1 VSEQRG
7 YERLREEIASGALM
21 PNERLVESDL
31 SARLGLGRAAVRTA
45 LVRLEQE
52 GLVVR
57 EPNRGAKVRRVTIEE
72 ASEILEVRARLES
85 LAARHAAER
94 ASTADAEELRTVLT
108 DMRGLL
114 EAGDLAAVSEAN
126 ARLHRRLLEI
136 SGHATAQRLCAN
148 LSSQTVRHQFRTIL
162 APGRP
167 ERSLGEHTAIVD
179 AVAAGDP
186 DGAEDAMRRHLAGVA
201 EALRER
207 ATAVEGAR
215 DTQTA

>member
-1 VSEQRG
+1 
-7 YERLREEIASGALM
+7 
-21 PNERLVESDL
+21 
-31 SARLGLGRAAVRTA
+31 VRTT

-85 LAARHAAER
+85 LAARHAAQR
-94 ASTADAEELRTVLT
+94 ATESDAAELRGVLAE
-108 DMRGLL
+108 MRGLL
-114 EAGDLAAVSEAN
+114 DDGDLAGVSEAN

-136 SGHATAQRLCAN
+136 SRHATAQRLCAS

-167 ERSLGEHTAIVD
+167 ERSFGEHTAIID

-186 DGAEDAMRRHLAGVA
+186 DAAENAMRRHLAGVA
-201 EALRER
+201 VALRER
-207 ATAVEGAR
+207 AAD
-215 DTQTA
+215 DTLTEEST